1 MYSTATPAPSRS
13 RIFSTQGRMGGGEA
27 AREEPCHEGFDGA
40 ETGGD
45 EYKGAMIMR
54 IYTAQTPKP

>member
-1 MYSTATPAPSRS
+1 
-13 RIFSTQGRMGGGEA
+13 MGGGEA